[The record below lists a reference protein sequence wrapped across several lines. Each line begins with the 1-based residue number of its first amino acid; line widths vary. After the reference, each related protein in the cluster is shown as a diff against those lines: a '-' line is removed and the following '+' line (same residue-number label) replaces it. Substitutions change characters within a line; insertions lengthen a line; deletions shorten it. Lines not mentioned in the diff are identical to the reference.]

1 MNELTRKFKGKK
13 RIKKE
18 DLDPTGVNLLFMS
31 QVEAPKG
38 FVREW
43 LELGNIVG
51 LVKESF
57 VYTELTRFNMTK
69 KKYVDIKLN
78 WRNIS
83 QETRYGSYGHYI
95 FTNGE
100 TDFYNDIRTFLK
112 KEELSLMNKLES
124 LRGIVK
130 NITIDVDV
138 DPVGIPSVSIG
149 DVTRWELCYDV
160 FIPYFDYVTENNDI
174 WRNGTDKEYLIPNPY
189 LIKNGMDNKD
199 PYNLITPAYNSACNV
214 KSLSTFGIS
223 EEVLN
228 KFNEKLNKILKDLK
242 YSLES
247 LCNNQFNPSARN
259 RLAEVDKW
267 NAYKNHYLK

>member
-13 RIKKE
+13 RIKRE

-38 FVREW
+38 FVKEW
-43 LELGNIVG
+43 LDLGNIVG

-78 WRNIS
+78 WRNVS
-83 QETRYGSYGHYI
+83 QETRYGTYGHYI
-95 FTNGE
+95 YLNGE
-100 TDFYNDIRTFLK
+100 TKFYNDIREFLK

-130 NITIDVDV
+130 NISIDVDV
-138 DPVGIPSVSIG
+138 DPLGIPRLYINE
-149 DVTRWELCYDV
+149 VTRWELCYDK

-174 WRNGTDKEYLIPNPY
+174 WRDGSDKEYLIPNPY
-189 LIKNGMDNKD
+189 LIRNGMDNRD
-199 PYNLITPAYNSACNV
+199 PYNIITPAFDSGCNI

-223 EEVLN
+223 EEVLD

-242 YSLES
+242 SSLNS
-247 LCNNQFNPSARN
+247 MCNDHFKPFARN
-259 RLAEVDKW
+259 RIAELDKW
-267 NAYKNHYLK
+267 NAYKNPYMK